1 MPSRSHPIEPGVT
14 MPPGK
19 RSEPDPERPLAPPKS
34 NPMDLFHHPPS
45 PSDYRLAGDGLRLVR
60 PYPFD
65 FVCHVKRRNEGVD
78 VVHLF
83 AREFPARP
91 RRYYEDA
98 HARGLLRVEHAPNSK
113 RAKMERARDDA
124 GAGASASAAGARGFA
139 PEPLR
144 PLAAGERVRHALHR
158 HEPPVLDHPVRVV
171 ATTDDVVAVHK
182 PATIPVHPTG
192 QYRKNTI
199 VGILAAERPDL
210 GRLLPAHR
218 LDKNVSGLLLM
229 ARHAEA
235 ANALR
240 RQVEGREVRKE
251 YLAVVLV
258 PPESLFAKL
267 FALDD
272 DGAGSEYSR
281 PEDGVEVRRDPSSGS
296 TSVTVT
302 AGIKYDERARVATCS
317 TPAAPAEGA
326 KDATTRFVISRG
338 TFSTKRHP
346 NTALVRCEPLTG
358 RTHQIRAHLAH
369 LGHPIANDAK
379 YGGVYRDGERGT
391 ENAEDDFGDGDFRF
405 SAHPTRASSS
415 SALARA
421 CDAAEMTAEEMDAA
435 KSAWPLC
442 AHCPK
447 VAHSGGDGEKGH
459 DLEAIWL
466 HCSRY
471 EGPGW
476 SFRCPDPPWA
486 RTTRSE

>member
-1 MPSRSHPIEPGVT
+1 
-14 MPPGK
+14 
-19 RSEPDPERPLAPPKS
+19 
-34 NPMDLFHHPPS
+34 
-45 PSDYRLAGDGLRLVR
+45 
-60 PYPFD
+60 
-65 FVCHVKRRNEGVD
+65 
-78 VVHLF
+78 
-83 AREFPARP
+83 
-91 RRYYEDA
+91 
-98 HARGLLRVEHAPNSK
+98 
-113 RAKMERARDDA
+113 
-124 GAGASASAAGARGFA
+124 
-139 PEPLR
+139 
-144 PLAAGERVRHALHR
+144 
-158 HEPPVLDHPVRVV
+158 
-171 ATTDDVVAVHK
+171 
-182 PATIPVHPTG
+182 
-192 QYRKNTI
+192 
-199 VGILAAERPDL
+199 
-210 GRLLPAHR
+210 
-218 LDKNVSGLLLM
+218 M

-240 RQVEGREVRKE
+240 KQVEGREVRKE

-267 FALDD
+267 FTLDD

-302 AGIKYDERARVATCS
+302 AEIKYDERARVATCS

-471 EGPGW
+471 EDPGGR
-476 SFRCPDPPWA
+476 SVPRPAVGADDTFGVEGDVARDERASLLKSSRSSHSRARSNPTARPSHCPSPKVLIAPSSPSEA
-486 RTTRSE
+486 RTPGRRV